1 MKLAASGRSRLIV
14 TDIAAPGTTSSSP
27 REDLGQRYWRAA
39 LDSVLRGGGS
49 LVIGGLVPML
59 LARFLGPHDFGIYA
73 IITGLTALVASLFH
87 MGQNS
92 ALHKLLPQYYVSDRV
107 RGGAIL
113 ANVLTL
119 TFVVAAIVCLSFLAG
134 APLVAAKIYHDPTLT
149 NFFRFCAVLIFVLT
163 LLNLASSVAAG
174 VQDFKAYNSAM
185 LVRSLLLIV
194 LACIGA
200 SLWGLW
206 GALASQLLAGGV
218 SLLWL
223 VRRVANTARE
233 RFPHLIRPDFSGAS
247 WRVIAA
253 FMLPAFVITLLNAPC
268 YWWANTLVARVHG
281 FAQAGLFSAAYG
293 LAQLISLAPFNFYVP
308 ALTFLTEAHASEEQ
322 ERFNELVR
330 RSLRGI
336 WFLTLPIALGC
347 ALFSSVLIELF
358 YGGKYLAAAPA
369 AFLMS
374 LAGLFM
380 AIVGL
385 LNAILAAAGKIWSG
399 CAITLGWAII
409 FASGAG
415 LLIPRWGAIGAAI
428 TFGVSY
434 VLYFFL
440 LGGYLHFFL
449 GVKLHTMR
457 RPALLTVGSYL
468 LAMILPAVF
477 SGLALFLAA
486 LILLALITLVGVFW
500 VCDETERRACETG
513 IARCKQLAWGW
524 K

>member
-1 MKLAASGRSRLIV
+1 MKLAASGRSRIIV
-14 TDIAAPGTTSSSP
+14 TDIATPGTISSSP

-119 TFVVAAIVCLSFLAG
+119 TFVVAAIVCLTFLAG
-134 APLVAAKIYHDPTLT
+134 APMVAAKIYHDPTLT

-200 SLWGLW
+200 SFWGLW
-206 GALASQLLAGGV
+206 GALASQLLAGGT

-223 VRRVANTARE
+223 VRRVSNTARE
-233 RFPHLIRPDFSGAS
+233 RFPHLIRPDFSGES
-247 WRVIAA
+247 WRVIGA

-268 YWWANTLVARVHG
+268 YWWANTLVA
-281 FAQAGLFSAAYG
+281 
-293 LAQLISLAPFNFYVP
+293 
-308 ALTFLTEAHASEEQ
+308 
-322 ERFNELVR
+322 
-330 RSLRGI
+330 
-336 WFLTLPIALGC
+336 
-347 ALFSSVLIELF
+347 
-358 YGGKYLAAAPA
+358 
-369 AFLMS
+369 
-374 LAGLFM
+374 
-380 AIVGL
+380 
-385 LNAILAAAGKIWSG
+385 
-399 CAITLGWAII
+399 
-409 FASGAG
+409 
-415 LLIPRWGAIGAAI
+415 
-428 TFGVSY
+428 
-434 VLYFFL
+434 
-440 LGGYLHFFL
+440 
-449 GVKLHTMR
+449 
-457 RPALLTVGSYL
+457 
-468 LAMILPAVF
+468 
-477 SGLALFLAA
+477 
-486 LILLALITLVGVFW
+486 
-500 VCDETERRACETG
+500 
-513 IARCKQLAWGW
+513 
-524 K
+524 